1 MSVLGQGT
9 NEPQEFENTIICQ
22 EVKSVEPK
30 EKIVKKTVVKKT
42 STKKKISNKFLT
54 AITKVINMKKIN
66 MECIPVEISK
76 PFINCDKLKEL
87 QIVIDNCLI
96 IIGELQEEIKELKQE
111 AETKELAENFFD
123 NPEIDPVYRYTV
135 WYQKQ
140 YFTNRCIEEIKQM
153 RHPIFKGIDEE
164 EEVIKTN
171 IVVEEEEVKPDKEVV
186 EIIQEVIKTIEE
198 EEVKPDDKK
207 EIKKKDTYAKT
218 KQRNKEL
225 KTKTAISILFEEEFD
240 TSKPYLCDIEG
251 TEFKEMK
258 NYKTRISNALK
269 WIDESLEDCFHLEY
283 THSIIYNTKKKE
295 TYLHLTDNETGKLF
309 VRLCANKI
317 YYDTVSLYNK
327 PNQNGA
333 KFTMKK
339 IDKKPL
345 VVMFEKLKNEIINI
359 LPT

>member
-1 MSVLGQGT
+1 M
-9 NEPQEFENTIICQ
+9 
-22 EVKSVEPK
+22 
-30 EKIVKKTVVKKT
+30 
-42 STKKKISNKFLT
+42 
-54 AITKVINMKKIN
+54 A
-66 MECIPVEISK
+66 CIPVEISK

-87 QIVIDNCLI
+87 QSVIDNGLI

-164 EEVIKTN
+164 EEEVIKTNIVVEEEEVKPDKEVVEIIQEVIKTIEEEEVIKTN

-225 KTKTAISILFEEEFD
+225 KTKTAIAILFEEEFD
-240 TSKPYLCDIEG
+240 ASKPYLCDIEG

-258 NYKTRISNALK
+258 NYKTRITNALK

-327 PNQNGA
+327 PNPNGA